1 MKYVTA
7 NCGVVAV
14 GLAFGPI
21 VPEFVSANPGLID
34 YVEIPFEQLRHSPES
49 GNCARNPA
57 LRQHVGGRLRASR
70 RRDIEGHRT

>member
-21 VPEFVSANPGLID
+21 VPEFVSEL
-34 YVEIPFEQLRHSPES
+34 FE
-49 GNCARNPA
+49 GDFD
-57 LRQHVGGRLRASR
+57 VV
-70 RRDIEGHRT
+70 D